1 MNLFLLLVAFIVY
14 LCKPSWLMSLWL
26 ITIPLIAPF
35 LVQRAGIDDFEE
47 VQEFLWPLW
56 GTYNRFFVLIILY
69 RLILKK
75 ERFPQRASYFMYP
88 WLTLCVFLF
97 FHNVIT
103 HFDLSVIYQNSVG
116 ALYAISPMVMFMLDK
131 KTRPSLKQIYVTS
144 IIILLVQLIWLP
156 LNMEGVFAYMSRYQE
171 IVKNVDEASLLPG
184 TFARSNSMA
193 DFVSI
198 VFLFIFIDFFARHQI
213 PKWQF
218 LLVIIAVCVLL
229 VSAGSKLP
237 VVCTVVSFLL
247 CAVLFSKKGVLVA
260 MLVSALGVSMFLYLA
275 NTSEKVS
282 ENEGVNRIVNGLSGF
297 TKAKKSGKDDTS
309 TFSLTGMLIDKYFME
324 SPLLGCGNSYKGNDN
339 AYKVNYP
346 VSDLTTIRADAT
358 FAYYLVEFGLMGL
371 LLYLFYY
378 YRIIRYACL
387 LLPSKLHRISFVI
400 FLFFLLFSM
409 TEGGIFITSN
419 YPYIF
424 MYLFALQKYYED
436 RNDATSIDNYSNV

>member
-1 MNLFLLLVAFIVY
+1 
-14 LCKPSWLMSLWL
+14 MSLWL

-35 LVQRAGIDDFEE
+35 LVLRAGIDDFEE

-56 GTYNRFFVLIILY
+56 STYNRFFVIIILY
-69 RLILKK
+69 RLIFKK
-75 ERFPQRASYFMYP
+75 ERFSQRISYFMYP
-88 WLTLCVFLF
+88 WLALCIFLF
-97 FHNVIT
+97 FHNIIT
-103 HFDLSVIYQNSVG
+103 QFDLSVIYQNSVG
-116 ALYAISPMVMFMLDK
+116 ALYAVSPMALFLLDK
-131 KTRPSLKQIYVTS
+131 RTRPSLKQIYATT
-144 IIILLVQLIWLP
+144 IIILLVQLVWLP

-171 IVKNVDEASLLPG
+171 IVLNADEASLLPG
-184 TFARSNSMA
+184 TFARSNGMA

-198 VFLFIFIDFFARHQI
+198 VFLFICVDFFARHQI

-218 LLVIIAVCVLL
+218 ILITIIVCVLL
-229 VSAGSKLP
+229 ISAGSKLP
-237 VVCTVVSFLL
+237 VVCTMASFLL
-247 CAVLFSKKGVLVA
+247 CAVLFSKKGILVA

-297 TKAKKSGKDDTS
+297 TKAKKSGKEDTS
-309 TFSLTGMLIDKYFME
+309 TFSLTGKLIDKYFME
-324 SPLLGCGNSYKGNDN
+324 SPLWGCGNSYKGNDI

-358 FAYYLVEFGLMGL
+358 FAYYLVEFGLIGL

-387 LLPSKLHRISFVI
+387 LLPHELHRISFVI
-400 FLFFLLFSM
+400 FVFFLLFSM

-424 MYLFALQKYYED
+424 MYLFALQKYYEESQY
-436 RNDATSIDNYSNV
+436 ATSINNHSNI